1 MSKIISFPK
10 MYRVKVKEVRTR
22 TYYVQA
28 ENELDAQ
35 EKYLLDGLTSD
46 LYDKDLDRLILSAES
61 TDKIKDE

>member
-1 MSKIISFPK
+1 

-28 ENELDAQ
+28 ENELEAQ

-46 LYDKDLDRLILSAES
+46 LYVKDLDRLVLSAES